1 MSDREAYN
9 EFLRKNYDN
18 LYSKV
23 PEESAEAE
31 RALRTLAE
39 TGNVYAMVRVAGF
52 LVQKGTDRHLEVDMW
67 LERIARRYSERPD
80 DFDSRTLNRIG
91 NIVSDRRYRGK
102 EWREFD
108 EASAREA
115 VGWYSRSLSKG
126 EYGGAIGIMCTY
138 LCGPVSLADEGFA
151 WCVRLLNYIE
161 PLVHIQCTDLIL
173 EYLYKT
179 ALQRHAPSQYL
190 LGVMYVKGDVC
201 PRSDEKAAGWFAKAA
216 EQGYG
221 RALRAMEEY
230 RRDGNFLA
238 LVTREYLEPDRYG
251 VTDQFIGSP

>member
-31 RALRTLAE
+31 RSLRTLAE
-39 TGNVYAMVRVAGF
+39 TGNVYAMVGMAEF
-52 LVQKGTDRHLEVDMW
+52 LRSASRRPEAEVW
-67 LERIARRYSERPD
+67 LERITRRYAERPY
-80 DFDSRTLNRIG
+80 DFDYRTLYRIG
-91 NIVSDRRYRGK
+91 NVVTDLRRGK
-102 EWREFD
+102 EWRELD

-126 EYGGAIGIMCTY
+126 EYGAAAGIMCIY
-138 LCGPVSLADEGFA
+138 LRGPVSLADEGFA

-161 PLVHIQCTDLIL
+161 PWVHMRCTDRIL
-173 EYLYKT
+173 EYLSKT
-179 ALQRHAPSQYL
+179 ARQGHAPSQYL

-238 LVTREYLEPDRYG
+238 LVTREYLEPDRYD
-251 VTDQFIGSP
+251 VTDPFPR